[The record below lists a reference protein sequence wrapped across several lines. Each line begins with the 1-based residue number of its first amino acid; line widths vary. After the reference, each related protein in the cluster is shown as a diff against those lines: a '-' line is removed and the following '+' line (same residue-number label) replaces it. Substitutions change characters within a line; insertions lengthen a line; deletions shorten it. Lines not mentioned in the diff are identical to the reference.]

1 MRVKRGVK
9 ARRRRKN
16 ILKQAKGYYQSRSKT
31 FRIAKET
38 VERGMAYA
46 YAHRKLKKRDFRRLW
61 ITRINAAVREYG
73 ISYSRF
79 INMLNKAEI
88 IMDRKVL
95 AHLAMEDPNAFKKVV
110 ETVQAAAK

>member
-16 ILKQAKGYYQSRSKT
+16 ILKQAKGNYQSRSKT
-31 FRIAKET
+31 YRIAKET

-46 YAHRKLKKRDFRRLW
+46 YADRKLKKRDFRRLW

-88 IMDRKVL
+88 MMDRKVL

-110 ETVQAAAK
+110 ETAQAVAK

>member
-16 ILKQAKGYYQSRSKT
+16 ILKQAKGNYQSRSKT

-79 INMLNKAEI
+79 INMLNKAEVV
-88 IMDRKVL
+88 MDRKIL
-95 AHLAMEDPNAFKKVV
+95 AHLAMEDPGAFKKVV
-110 ETVQAAAK
+110 ETVQAVAK

>member
-16 ILKQAKGYYQSRSKT
+16 ILKQAKGNYQSRSKT
-31 FRIAKET
+31 YRIAKET

-88 IMDRKVL
+88 MMDRKVL

-110 ETVQAAAK
+110 ETAQAVAK